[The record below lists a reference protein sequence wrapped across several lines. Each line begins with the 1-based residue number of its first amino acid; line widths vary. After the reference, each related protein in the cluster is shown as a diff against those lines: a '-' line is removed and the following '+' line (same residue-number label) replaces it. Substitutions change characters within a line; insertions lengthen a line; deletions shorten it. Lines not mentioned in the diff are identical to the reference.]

1 MEVCRVEGVKND
13 KADTLSR
20 VADADGFKEVVF
32 RVGPKKARSVPVQ
45 YAGHGVPGSF
55 ADS

>member
-1 MEVCRVEGVKND
+1 VEGVKND